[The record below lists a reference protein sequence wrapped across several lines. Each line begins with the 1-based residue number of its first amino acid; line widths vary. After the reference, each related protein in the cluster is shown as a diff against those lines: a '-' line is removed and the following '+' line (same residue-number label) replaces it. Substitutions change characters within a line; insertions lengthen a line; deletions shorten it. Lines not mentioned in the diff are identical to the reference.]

1 MDACDMPRE
10 PEQYALILGAN
21 VGAARNRRRLRQ
33 SSLAARMAALGWNW
47 HPQTVS
53 EVEAGRR
60 ALRADEV
67 LGLALALETSI
78 MALMSP
84 PFDAPSVA
92 TPSGGLVGA
101 ARFTAIDGSV
111 DWDGDSPKLI
121 PPSGTTPVLDAI
133 TAGKREELR
142 RMEEY
147 VEELR
152 SQAAAGSLDG
162 EPPQG
167 DAVETEAE
175 DIPGRRSGGRGSR

>member
-10 PEQYALILGAN
+10 PEQYALILGGN
-21 VGAARNRRRLRQ
+21 VAAARRRLRLRQ
-33 SSLAARMAALGWNW
+33 SSTAARMGALGWNW

-67 LGLALALETSI
+67 LGVALALETTVA
-78 MALMSP
+78 ALMSP
-84 PFDAPSVA
+84 PLDAPAVA
-92 TPSGGLVGA
+92 TPSGALVSA
-101 ARFTAIDGSV
+101 ARIAAIDGTV
-111 DWDGDSPKLI
+111 EWDGDNPKLI
-121 PPSGTTPVLDAI
+121 PPSRSTPALDAI

-152 SQAAAGSLDG
+152 RQAAGDRGQEEQRVAGSHDDHG
-162 EPPQG
+162 
-167 DAVETEAE
+167 V
-175 DIPGRRSGGRGSR
+175 